1 MALTLVDITTLE
13 FDLLRD
19 MFVFILALKV
29 GFKLLILA
37 NGIKACILLCL
48 YISKTSKLCSLPSV

>member
-19 MFVFILALKV
+19 MFVFIFALKV
-29 GFKLLILA
+29 GFKLLILIY
-37 NGIKACILLCL
+37 GIKACILLRL
-48 YISKTSKLCSLPSV
+48 NVSKTSKLCSLPSV